1 MTKSKFYTQISLF
14 VNVVVL
20 LIFILGMPNIY
31 EAQSNIF
38 NITYSILIFAC
49 VIIYLISS
57 TQLYKNSVKYD
68 LFFLIGFCIV
78 HFQTPIIF
86 SLGFTNLYTD
96 FVILNKNLMNY
107 LTWFS
112 GVSILFWMIG
122 SQLVSFY
129 LFSRK
134 LKPQMREIKQVIIR
148 QPIADFFL
156 ILVFFGFL
164 IIAGKPLL
172 SGVYDGGQSWGSNAT
187 YFYMLLRAFLIV
199 RIFYFFYKNNGVSSI
214 KVLFFSFLKEKT
226 LFFITVSY
234 ILLFFIGG
242 QRSSILELL
251 ILIVCG
257 FSVYIKKIPFLV
269 VFIGLIIG
277 GFIFTLLGM
286 GRTADSMELK
296 GSIISRGL
304 ENFENKKESISFPT
318 DELSGSNKITY
329 IAFEY
334 FPTQIDYLYGKTMLV
349 DILGVIPFSGKLLL
363 GDSRALDSTSTL
375 LFTYLDQGTH
385 SSYGAGSEVLADV
398 YINWGIIGTFIVFF
412 IFGGFI
418 SFLQFKFH
426 VTKEFYWSLIAAA
439 IIISALFINRA
450 QLLSPLKDVFY
461 TLIFVKLFF
470 KEINLK
476 KITRKNI

>member
-1 MTKSKFYTQISLF
+1 MKKSKLYTQISLF

-20 LIFILGMPNIY
+20 VIFIFGMPNIH
-31 EAQSNIF
+31 EAQSNMF
-38 NITYSILIFAC
+38 NITYSIFIFAC

-57 TQLYKNSVKYD
+57 TKLYRNSVKYD
-68 LFFLIGFCIV
+68 LFFLLGFCIV
-78 HFQTPIIF
+78 HFQIPVIF

-129 LFSRK
+129 LFGRK
-134 LKPQMREIKQVIIR
+134 IKPQIKEIKKIIIR
-148 QPIADFFL
+148 QPIAD
-156 ILVFFGFL
+156 IFL
-164 IIAGKPLL
+164 IIVFLGFVIVAGKPLL
-172 SGVYDGGQSWGSNAT
+172 SGVYDGGQSWGANAT

-199 RIFYFFYKNNGVSSI
+199 RIFYFFYINNDTPSI
-214 KVLFFSFLKEKT
+214 QVLFFRFLNEKT

-251 ILIVCG
+251 ILIVCC
-257 FSVYIKKIPFLV
+257 FSVYIKKIPFFIILIGLV
-269 VFIGLIIG
+269 VG

-286 GRTADSMELK
+286 GRTANSSELK
-296 GSIISRGL
+296 GNILSRG
-304 ENFENKKESISFPT
+304 FEAFESKNESISLPT

-334 FPTQIDYLYGKTMLV
+334 FPSEINYLYGKTMLV

-398 YINWGIIGTFIVFF
+398 YINWGVIGTFITFF
-412 IFGGFI
+412 VFGGFI

-426 VTKEFYWSLIAAA
+426 ITKEFYWSLIAAA

-450 QLLSPLKDVFY
+450 QLLSPLKDIFY
-461 TLIFVKLFF
+461 VLIFVKIFF
-470 KEINLK
+470 KEIK
-476 KITRKNI
+476 FKIVK